1 MLLEMEGFAMSDNP
15 YYRELVD
22 FRQTLQDWVTG
33 ATPAAD
39 EDKTFTRILGAAPN
53 DGVYIRQDGQLIL
66 DGKENL
72 NGFRQA
78 HGAWPALKMW
88 VEDFR
93 LHWETDDLALVTFE
107 EWGQMGDS
115 EPDGL
120 LSTVVFRKNP
130 DTPFGVEW
138 LHYQETALTETE
150 TES

>member
-1 MLLEMEGFAMSDNP
+1 MSDNP

-22 FRQTLQDWVTG
+22 FRQTLQDWFSG
-33 ATPAAD
+33 LTPAAN
-39 EDKTFTRILGAAPN
+39 EVETFTRILKTAPD
-53 DGVYIRQDGQLIL
+53 DGVYIREDGRLFL
-66 DGKENL
+66 DGKELL

-78 HGAWPALKMW
+78 HGAWPDLKMW

-93 LHWETDDLALVTFE
+93 LHWESDNLALVTFE
-107 EWGQMGDS
+107 EWGQVGDS
-115 EPDGL
+115 EPNGL

-138 LHYQETALTETE
+138 LHYQETALPKTE